1 MKKIILL
8 NGIITLLG
16 VLLDIY
22 GVYDLSF
29 TPAII
34 GLTLGIV
41 DCLTFLWMR
50 EEIKETFRRWKA
62 GREIVLPYWFEHMK
76 RGEPEVVVRV
86 TGRSVLNRALYL
98 AKKLGYEVVNV
109 SESQR
114 MWFTDYTVL
123 FKKSSGFEVTADGSR

>member
-8 NGIITLLG
+8 NGVITLAG

-41 DCLTFLWMR
+41 DCITFLWMR
-50 EEIKETFRRWKA
+50 EEIKATIRRWKA
-62 GREIVLPYWFEHMK
+62 GREIVLPYWFEDMK
-76 RGEPEVVVRV
+76 REVDSVVVRV
-86 TGRSVLNRALYL
+86 TGRSVLNRVLYL

-109 SESQR
+109 SEAQR
-114 MWFTDYTVL
+114 MWFTDYTVI
-123 FKKSSGFEVTADGSR
+123 FRKRSE